1 MLTASALTKQIRP
14 KEQGAA
20 DGTRDFPSA
29 TATQYASE
37 TEQTIQALCQE
48 DVAEEYGKL
57 SQKIK
62 NFRAE
67 ISTVRLALPSDIAS
81 TANNIRA
88 GLATVLMEHADDIRD
103 AAAEVERR
111 AKDLRQFKLLNDLN
125 QEPKYNPSMTDLFGM
140 GICLV
145 LVESAANAYFFGQ
158 ASDAGLAGGF
168 FTAGIVSLINVAIGF
183 VAGVWPLRQMT
194 HVKRWRL
201 LIALPAFFL
210 AVAGAAAFNLI
221 VGYYRDALQRNP
233 DQQLLDIIPAAIRHF
248 GEIQSFES
256 LVLVILGC
264 LIFAI
269 SGYKGYTVWDTYPG
283 YMSKHKALKKS
294 EAELKRLRI
303 HANATVDRKLSEQLD
318 QFKAIGSSVAA
329 GRKILESVAQKIDR
343 DYTAVQTNIDLTEAA
358 GQAAI
363 QVYRQANIKVRN
375 PRAPPP
381 PYFQAP
387 FKIDRDDSP
396 ELQVAREELQALAK
410 QIHNAEVEFHS
421 AQRDIASERLAIMS
435 RLEDTIAKAEND
447 ARSRVK
453 TDQESERAERDAL
466 KVSRNASA

>member
-1 MLTASALTKQIRP
+1 MLTASALTKQTRP

-37 TEQTIQALCQE
+37 TEQIIHTLCQE
-48 DVAEEYGKL
+48 DAAEEYGNL
-57 SQKIK
+57 SQKIET
-62 NFRAE
+62 FRAE

-88 GLATVLMEHADDIRD
+88 GLATVLMEHADDIRE
-103 AAAEVERR
+103 AAGEVERR
-111 AKDLRQFKLLNDLN
+111 AKDLRQFKLLNDLS

-140 GICLV
+140 AIFLIFS
-145 LVESAANAYFFGQ
+145 ESAINAYFFGQ

-168 FTAGIVSLINVAIGF
+168 FTAAIISSINVAIGF
-183 VAGVWPLRQMT
+183 LAGVWPLRQMT

-201 LIALPAFFL
+201 LIAVPAFFL
-210 AVAGAAAFNLI
+210 AVAGAATFNLI
-221 VGYYRDALQRNP
+221 VGYYRDSLQKDP
-233 DQQLLDIIPAAIRHF
+233 DQQLLDIVPAAMRHL

-264 LIFAI
+264 LIFAA

-303 HANATVDRKLSEQLD
+303 HANATVDKRLLEQLE
-318 QFKAIGSSVAA
+318 QFKAIGSSLAA
-329 GRKILESVAQKIDR
+329 SRKILESVAQKIDR
-343 DYTAVQTNIDLTEAA
+343 DYTAVQANIDQTEAA

-381 PYFQAP
+381 PYFHAP
-387 FKIDRDDSP
+387 FKIDRGDSP
-396 ELQVAREELQALAK
+396 ELQVAREELQTLAK
-410 QIHNAEVEFHS
+410 QINHAETEFQA
-421 AQRDIASERLAIMS
+421 AQRDIASERLTIMS
-435 RLEDTIAKAEND
+435 HLEDTIAKAEND

-453 TDQESERAERDAL
+453 ADQESERAERDAF